1 MALNKTDRSFL
12 GTGWA
17 FPPEFNRHSQAV
29 KMVSED
35 EDIRESLRILLATTP
50 GERLMQPA
58 YGCELKRLVF
68 DNISLSS
75 ITEIKDA
82 VERAV
87 VFFEP
92 RIILNNIEV
101 DTDEVN
107 DGLIRILVDYTIRM
121 TNTRSN
127 MVYPFYFQ
135 EGTDVRA

>member
-1 MALNKTDRSFL
+1 MALDKVDRGFL

-17 FPPEFNRHSQAV
+17 FPPEFDRHSRAV
-29 KMVSED
+29 KRVSED
-35 EDIRESLRILLATTP
+35 DDIRESLRILLATTP
-50 GERLMQPA
+50 GERIMQPA

-68 DNISLSS
+68 DNISMSS

-82 VERAV
+82 VERAI

-92 RIILNNIEV
+92 RIILNDIEV
-101 DTDEVN
+101 DTDEIN
-107 DGLIRILVDYTIRM
+107 DGLIRILIDYTIRI

-135 EGTDVRA
+135 EGTDVRV